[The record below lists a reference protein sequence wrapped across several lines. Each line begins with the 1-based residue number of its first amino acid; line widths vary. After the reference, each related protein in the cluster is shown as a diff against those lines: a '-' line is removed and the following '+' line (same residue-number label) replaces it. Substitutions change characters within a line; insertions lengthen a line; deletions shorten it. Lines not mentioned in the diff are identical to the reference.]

1 MDPKAAKD
9 TVDSIRI
16 LTSKLHES
24 IVPLLVNHAVRL
36 CSLNLGG
43 KFTLSAAAEMLAAK
57 MPNTEI
63 TDDEWAF
70 ALLGMETQ
78 HSAVVEAELANTA
91 TATDQWFRDGKLRF
105 ANPPEVKI
113 GDKALQ
119 LETGLLIVKIIQIQF
134 SARQMQ
140 RFTADSN
147 AEDATIINAKWKLST
162 EFEQVCVDTPCS
174 FDVKTSPLPQ
184 CFSGIIDNAV
194 QTAKEFKAAA
204 QHAITEASRT
214 STLNAFLQAQGL
226 QLEKKVD
233 HVVVVEYP
241 SRVAKAFESKRLPQW
256 STTRS
261 RYSMSV
267 RLAHS

>member
-1 MDPKAAKD
+1 MDPAAAKD
-9 TVDSIRI
+9 TVDSVMM
-16 LTSKLHES
+16 LLSKLHES
-24 IVPLLVNHAVRL
+24 IVPLLVSHAVRL
-36 CSLNLGG
+36 CALNLGG
-43 KFTLSAAAEMLAAK
+43 TFTLSAVGEMLASK
-57 MPNTEI
+57 PPNTPI
-63 TDDEWAF
+63 SGDEWAF
-70 ALLGMETQ
+70 ALLGMEAQ

-174 FDVKTSPLPQ
+174 FDVKMSPLPQ

-194 QTAKEFKAAA
+194 QIAKEFKAAV

-214 STLNAFLQAQGL
+214 STLNAFLQAKGL
-226 QLEKKVD
+226 KIEEKVD
-233 HVVVVEYP
+233 YVVVT
-241 SRVAKAFESKRLPQW
+241 Q
-256 STTRS
+256 
-261 RYSMSV
+261 
-267 RLAHS
+267 